1 MDDAMD
7 LLVDLDGTLAVPA
20 PQLAMRGYRLVLYTS
35 RPQEEEPE
43 IQRWCRRVGLP
54 VARVVC
60 GKPQGILIDDLSI
73 SPLDISGP
81 GELVLRVQE
90 LAKRLGEI
98 RDLYRLGMRIAR
110 DTADTADIP

>member
-1 MDDAMD
+1 MD

-20 PQLAMRGYRLVLYTS
+20 PRPYIGPPDLSTVAAISQLAMRGYRLVLYTS
-35 RPQEEEPE
+35 RPPEEEPE
-43 IQRWCRRVGLP
+43 IQRWCRRLGLP

-81 GELVLRVQE
+81 GELVLRV
-90 LAKRLGEI
+90 
-98 RDLYRLGMRIAR
+98 
-110 DTADTADIP
+110 